1 MQLKNWKGRK
11 MNQSILPSYFVPFP
25 EFKST
30 LMKWMITTYQPL
42 LVTSISKTGYVTC
55 TAHFIDKDIWKIQS
69 MILGLI

>member
-11 MNQSILPSYFVPFP
+11 MNQSILPSYFVSFP

-42 LVTSISKTGYVTC
+42 LVMEGKESRNIYLVLNKRC
-55 TAHFIDKDIWKIQS
+55 P
-69 MILGLI
+69 LIGHD